1 MSGTIGQ
8 NIGQSSFVPRKV
20 RVIFRLLGHSFGTTG
35 ADTVTLDGLHVQADI
50 TQAQFPAAESATVRL
65 QGVQPDLINR
75 LSLAAPNLNT
85 QNASE
90 LTLASL
96 QPDGTVAV
104 VFQGG
109 VTLAYADYTNA
120 PESSFVVQAFSSALP
135 NALAAPPTSFKGRVP
150 ASQLMGA
157 IASKAG
163 LRFVNYGV
171 QATFYNPYCYGSPGQ
186 QLAQCLETTPMRVGL
201 GRGQLSVWPI
211 TQATQSGQSGGQTT
225 QAYSVA
231 TASAP
236 NTLMQKEKSQTTQVI
251 EVSAATGLIGY
262 PSWSAGGLMLRM
274 LFNAQVGFNTVLH
287 LQSRYQPAGW
297 GAQGAGLWRV
307 VQAHHSLQTEIPNG
321 TWFTDVI
328 AQAEV

>member
-1 MSGTIGQ
+1 MSGSIGQ
-8 NIGQSSFVPRKV
+8 NTGQPSFVPRKV

-120 PESSFVVQAFSSALP
+120 PENSFVVQAFSSALP

-171 QATFYNPYCYGSPGQ
+171 QAMFYNPYCYGSPGQ

-201 GRGQLSVWPI
+201 GRGQLSVM
-211 TQATQSGQSGGQTT
+211 AHN
-225 QAYSVA
+225 A
-231 TASAP
+231 
-236 NTLMQKEKSQTTQVI
+236 
-251 EVSAATGLIGY
+251 GY
-262 PSWSAGGLMLRM
+262 PKRAKWWAN
-274 LFNAQVGFNTVLH
+274 NASILCCHSLCPHYSYAKREKPNSTGYRSFCRNWPYRVSLLVC
-287 LQSRYQPAGW
+287 W
-297 GAQGAGLWRV
+297 GAGVAY
-307 VQAHHSLQTEIPNG
+307 A
-321 TWFTDVI
+321 F
-328 AQAEV
+328 